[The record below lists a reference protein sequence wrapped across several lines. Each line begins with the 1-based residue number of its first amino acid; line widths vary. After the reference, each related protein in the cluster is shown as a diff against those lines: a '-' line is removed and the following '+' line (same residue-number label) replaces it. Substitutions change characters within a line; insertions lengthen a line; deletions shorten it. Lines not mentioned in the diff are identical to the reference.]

1 MQKPAGFRPGRR
13 RTAGALA
20 ALALAALPAAA
31 AAQPPRDS
39 GGFYFEIFGTPGWN
53 VLSASAEDSLSLDK
67 TAAPSATVIGSRLS
81 SDFAYGGGVGLGWG
95 SWGIEAAYRRTDTRD
110 LTPSHLLIDTGAY
123 AAQGA
128 AFGPVG
134 GVAELPRSRADL
146 YFGQVVYRLPLAR
159 GARLSIGVGAGYLR
173 VTDSYTNGLLGR
185 DWEQVALPAAAGN
198 GVSFDQVTFL
208 ADRDGLAY
216 GGSVAVSVQAG
227 PIFLRPRLDVVLTAE
242 PLTTAF
248 EFDYPGPAPP
258 GSSATV
264 TGALGTSI
272 RPVFLLA
279 SLEIGLRRN

>member
-1 MQKPAGFRPGRR
+1 MQKPVGLRPGRR

-20 ALALAALPAAA
+20 ALALAALPAAT
-31 AAQPPRDS
+31 AAQPARDS

-53 VLSASAEDSLSLDK
+53 ALSASAEDSLSLDK
-67 TAAPSATVIGSRLS
+67 TADPSATVIGSRLS

-95 SWGIEAAYRRTDTRD
+95 SWGIEAAYRRTDARD

-134 GVAELPRSRADL
+134 GIAELPRSRADL
-146 YFGQVVYRLPLAR
+146 YFGQVVYRLPLAL

-173 VTDSYTNGLLGR
+173 VTDSYTNGLLAR
-185 DWEQVALPAAAGN
+185 DWEQVALPAAGS
-198 GVSFDQVTFL
+198 GISFDRVTFT
-208 ADRDGLAY
+208 ADRDGFAY

-264 TGALGTSI
+264 TGALGTSL